1 MPIDVFDYRTD
12 IRNVFV
18 APTMRG
24 RFLRHEPGEVGP
36 FHSHDTGDELFLILQ
51 GQCEFTIDGERAVLG
66 PGQLCVARAGQ
77 THEVKVIGDEP
88 MIMFLVVAPHLE
100 PTHTFRDETGKRLP
114 ERYNLTTAD
123 EYIAADHSE
132 PVLTIARAVSSAALS
147 QLASDVALAAKSF
160 ANQVEAIGEGGETA
174 SAALDGSWTTIRTMH
189 EQLIT
194 FQAAWN
200 ALTQRVAADFQGA
213 G

>member
-1 MPIDVFDYRTD
+1 MPIEVLDFRTD

-36 FHSHDTGDELFLILQ
+36 FHSHDLGDELFLVLQ
-51 GQCEFTIDGERAVLG
+51 GQCEFAINGEQAVLG

-77 THEVKVIGDEP
+77 KHEVRVIGDVP

-100 PTHTFRDETGKRLP
+100 PTHTFWDESGERLP
-114 ERYNLTTAD
+114 ARYNLATAD

-132 PVLTIARAVSSAALS
+132 PVLTIARAVSSALS

-200 ALTQRVAADFQGA
+200 ALTQRVAADFQGT